1 MAEISSNPPNNSNNY
16 LLTNLPKR
24 YSVSQVIV
32 NSRIEALN
40 LEPHKD
46 GKKLYLNSGQLA
58 LMDELD
64 AHLKG
69 GGEIDEFVCEQIA
82 QGRIVDSAPDAE
94 AIILSPPEEA
104 VVKSEQLPQESAE
117 EITFVIPSQN
127 TIADLQEQR
136 QIKITEADFAEAT
149 ARAQNRATAKLIVE
163 DTLVVVFETSEDLM
177 VPRLKEQLQQHRKML
192 KESRSN
198 RGIANAVSDF
208 LSQILTL
215 QRMPGGN
222 GMNASSTSKS
232 NPSTT

>member
-1 MAEISSNPPNNSNNY
+1 MAEISSTPPNNY

-177 VPRLKEQLQQHRKML
+177 VPRLKEQLQQHRQML

-232 NPSTT
+232 NPLTT